1 MTSRTNPKSI
11 SRPLPGDALGESK
24 GNRLAALQASLGV
37 HASTIR
43 TRHRQSI
50 TLRVEGSDAVF
61 IVRAGTLTLNVTMP
75 GTTRQVV
82 AILFPGD
89 VLRSG
94 FAPSEAA
101 ATLTAVSA
109 GELWR
114 LRWPAFNEL
123 LAKDQSLAS
132 FYHDAINR
140 QMARR
145 AIHVAAI
152 GHFDCQ
158 QKVATFLLELA
169 LLTGTP
175 SQGGGVAFDM
185 PLSRSDIADYLGL
198 NADTLSRAMSRLK
211 SAGVLTTTERNRA
224 VLRDLRALSTLSPAA
239 RALIDL
245 HGNRLV

>member
-1 MTSRTNPKSI
+1 MTSRANPKSI
-11 SRPLPGDALGESK
+11 PRLLAGHAFDDPKGD
-24 GNRLAALQASLGV
+24 RRAALQASVGV

-43 TRHRQSI
+43 TRRGQSI
-50 TLRVEGSDAVF
+50 TLREGSDAVF
-61 IVRAGTLTLNVTMP
+61 IVRAGMLTLNVTMP

-89 VLRSG
+89 VLCSG
-94 FAPSEAA
+94 SVPHQAE
-101 ATLTAVSA
+101 ATLRAVNA

-114 LRWPAFNEL
+114 LRWSAFNEL

-132 FYHDAINR
+132 FYHNAINW

-169 LLTGTP
+169 LLTGTT
-175 SQGGGVAFDM
+175 SKGGGVAFDM

-198 NADTLSRAMSRLK
+198 NADTLSRAMSRLR
-211 SAGVLTTTERNRA
+211 SAGVLTTTERNRT
-224 VLRDLRALSTLSPAA
+224 VLQDLRALSALSPAA

-245 HGNRLV
+245 HGDRLV